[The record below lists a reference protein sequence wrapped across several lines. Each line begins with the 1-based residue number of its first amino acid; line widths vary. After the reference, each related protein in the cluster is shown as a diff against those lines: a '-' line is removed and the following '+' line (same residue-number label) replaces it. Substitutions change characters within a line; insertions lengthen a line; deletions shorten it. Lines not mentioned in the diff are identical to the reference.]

1 MNSCTVL
8 TGPAGMSCVAR
19 ISSHSARGFS
29 AKRCSM
35 MGSSASLFR
44 RRSIQEPKRGSSAN
58 SSMPSALQSFAQND
72 WLPQARKNH
81 SPSLA
86 W

>member
-8 TGPAGMSCVAR
+8 TGPAGMSCEAR
-19 ISSHSARGFS
+19 ISSHSARVFS

-44 RRSIQEPKRGSSAN
+44 RRSSHEPKRGSSAN
-58 SSMPSALQSFAQND
+58 CSMPSALQSLVQNA

-81 SPSLA
+81 SPSPA
-86 W
+86 